1 MPSTANTEPG
11 PKMRLRFG
19 WTFIKSSV
27 LARNTCRTNA
37 GSDITTVRPKNGTL
51 IVNTGPYRAI
61 AFRIIQRR
69 NPAKA
74 TPWMAL
80 GNGTAGGCLSVPGI
94 VEISVLTTAAS
105 VIGNHSQ
112 PLAWYHHVPRV
123 CVVRYR
129 VVPARR
135 KGFREVDMT
144 TALNT
149 GASVDDAFRDRLLD
163 GLAESI
169 GERGYRDTTVADIV
183 RHAGTSKRTFYE
195 QFASKE
201 ECLIELLRR
210 NNEDL
215 IAGIRAAV
223 DPEADWQEQIR
234 QAAVAYVDHI
244 GARPAI
250 TLSWIREAPA
260 LGVAA
265 QPLHRL
271 AME

>member
-1 MPSTANTEPG
+1 
-11 PKMRLRFG
+11 
-19 WTFIKSSV
+19 
-27 LARNTCRTNA
+27 
-37 GSDITTVRPKNGTL
+37 
-51 IVNTGPYRAI
+51 
-61 AFRIIQRR
+61 
-69 NPAKA
+69 
-74 TPWMAL
+74 
-80 GNGTAGGCLSVPGI
+80 
-94 VEISVLTTAAS
+94 
-105 VIGNHSQ
+105 
-112 PLAWYHHVPRV
+112 
-123 CVVRYR
+123 
-129 VVPARR
+129 
-135 KGFREVDMT
+135 MT
-144 TALNT
+144 TALNAGT
-149 GASVDDAFRDRLLD
+149 PVDDAFRDRLLD

-183 RHAGTSKRTFYE
+183 RHARTSKRTFYE

-260 LGVAA
+260 LGAA
-265 QPLHRL
+265 AAPLHRL
-271 AME
+271 AMQHLTDMLVDLTDSPGFQRAELSPISRPLALILLGGLRELTALFVEDGRDVRGILEPSITAASAILGPRA